1 MEGINSKK
9 NKYAGSLYGSSPLYF
24 IRNQLNEYKKVII
37 IVENN
42 SQALNL
48 QEELKSFI
56 GTESTIDVFLNYE
69 TLPYEEILEDK
80 EILSKRIQTII
91 NKDHPGIVITNMQA
105 IVRRLSSN
113 LIKEDFLKKLDHSSK
128 YSEII
133 NQLNSMKFEK
143 TNIIQNKGEF
153 TIKGP
158 IIDVYPICSSNPYR
172 LQFDDE
178 SLETIKIFNID
189 TQITINEEKSFYI
202 CDTSEVLLTD
212 SEIKYY
218 ANQAAERFDK
228 EYLGDIEYQRITN
241 NIPCQNVHNLIP
253 LVYKDHCTFFDL
265 FNDGNML
272 YVSSLD
278 IQTEIKMIYLKY
290 QKFYAQNVN
299 LKYIL
304 QPDDIL
310 INHEHLKN
318 IFINNEYIKI
328 SNFKI
333 PSNQNS
339 HNEHIRKLPTILID
353 NKKSN
358 PYSDLYKFLKNRLY
372 KINIFMTRNS
382 LKKEIQKIL
391 DDLDLSYRYRDYF
404 DGSASKHDVTI
415 INGTLVEGFIDYKNK
430 IAFLGSLDIFGK
442 RAIEVKKTHG
452 RNNINEYYNDISDLQ
467 IGAHIVH
474 DDHGIGIYQGLI
486 NMDIEG
492 IKTEL
497 LKIEYANNDLLYIP
511 VTSIDQIKKYN
522 KSSGLTITLN
532 HLGTSK
538 WQRIKKRAKQKI
550 NDLATDI
557 LEIEAKRKLSK
568 GNKYEI
574 NTDEYKS
581 FVEDFPFTETDD
593 QLRTISD
600 IHSDMENEYPM
611 DRLVCGDVGFGK
623 TEIIMRASFIA
634 TMNNKQVLLLAPT
647 TLLVEQHYKTFKK
660 RFCNTPVNI
669 GKLSRLEK
677 KKNRD
682 AIIDQVLNGK
692 IDILIGTHAVL
703 SNELSF
709 RNIGL
714 LIIDEE
720 HKFGVRAK
728 EKIKKYRGT
737 IDIITLT
744 ATPIPRTLNSALSN
758 VRDLSLIESPPDN
771 RKSIVTNILEWDDKV
786 LSDAIEREIQRGG
799 QVYFVHND
807 IKTIP
812 HMKEKIAS
820 INHKISIGIVH
831 AKLDNNKIEKEMNS
845 FINKEY
851 DIIIC
856 TSIIE
861 SGLDIANVNT
871 IIINN
876 ADKFG
881 LSQLHQ
887 IRGRVGRSSTQAYA
901 YLLISNKYKI
911 TSLSKNRLEALDSID
926 SLGGGVEIA
935 TKDLELRGAGEILG
949 EEQSG
954 QMYEIGFA
962 MFTDLLKKTI
972 NLLRN
977 GKDTEISQLIIDVN
991 KPCLIPDYYMEDIF
1005 QRLKYY
1011 QRISLCKSKD
1021 DLQSLKDEIVDIF
1034 GPLPDHLDNLLIL
1047 RNLKN
1052 SISDENVM
1060 YMKIIDSNVTIDYQA
1075 NQKNNKKPDKN
1086 TYESKI
1092 RMKMTLRNED
1102 FEKQCIEIQNNFNK
1116 LIG

>member
-1 MEGINSKK
+1 MVEINSKISK
-9 NKYAGSLYGSSPLYF
+9 FVGSLYGSSPLYF
-24 IRNQLNEYKKVII
+24 IRNQLNDYKKVII

-42 SQALNL
+42 SQAFNL
-48 QEELKSFI
+48 QEELKSFL
-56 GTESTIDVFLNYE
+56 GPENKIDTFLNYE

-80 EILSKRIQTII
+80 EILSRRIQTII
-91 NKDHPGIVITNMQA
+91 NRNQPGIVITNMQA
-105 IVRRLSSN
+105 VIRRLSPN
-113 LIKEDFLKKLDHSSK
+113 LIEDNFLKKVDHSSR

-133 NQLNSMKFEK
+133 NQLNLMKFEK

-158 IIDVYPICSSNPYR
+158 IIDVYPVCSDNPYR
-172 LQFDDE
+172 LQFDDQC
-178 SLETIKIFNID
+178 LETIKLFNVD
-189 TQITINEEKSFYI
+189 TQITINEENSFHI
-202 CDTSEVLLTD
+202 CDTSEVLLND

-218 ANQAAERFDK
+218 KKQAAERFDK
-228 EYLGDIEYQRITN
+228 EYIEDIEYQRITN
-241 NIPCQNVHNLIP
+241 NVLCQNVHNLIP
-253 LVYKDHCTFFDL
+253 LVYKDHSTFFDL
-265 FNDGNML
+265 FNDSTML

-278 IQTEIKMIYLKY
+278 IETEVKTIYLKY
-290 QKFYAQNVN
+290 QKFYTQNVN

-310 INHEHLKN
+310 ISNEYLKK
-318 IFINNEYIKI
+318 ILINNEYLKI
-328 SNFKI
+328 SNFKL
-333 PSNQNS
+333 PSNHNS
-339 HNEHIRKLPTILID
+339 YNEHIRKLPSILID

-358 PYSDLYKFLKNRLY
+358 PYSDLYKFLKSRLY
-372 KINIFMTRNS
+372 KINIFMTRSS
-382 LKKEIQKIL
+382 LKKEIEKIL
-391 DDLDLSYRYRDYF
+391 EDLDLSYRHRDYF
-404 DGSASKHDVTI
+404 DGNTGKHDVTI
-415 INGTLVEGFIDYKNK
+415 IDGTLVEGFIDYKNK

-442 RAIEVKKTHG
+442 RAVEIKKTHG
-452 RNNINEYYNDISDLQ
+452 RSNINKYYNDISDLQ

-497 LKIEYANNDLLYIP
+497 LKIEYANKDLLYIP

-532 HLGTSK
+532 HLGTNK

-557 LEIEAKRKLSK
+557 LEIEARRKLSK

-574 NTDEYKS
+574 NTDEYRS
-581 FVEDFPFTETDD
+581 FVEEFPFTETDD
-593 QLRTISD
+593 QIQTISD
-600 IHSDMENEYPM
+600 IHSDMTNEYPM

-682 AIIDQVLNGK
+682 AIIDQIFNGK
-692 IDILIGTHAVL
+692 LDILIGTHAVL
-703 SNELSF
+703 SNELTF

-714 LIIDEE
+714 LIVDEE

-771 RKSIVTNILEWDDKV
+771 RKSIITQILEWDDKV
-786 LSDAIEREIQRGG
+786 LSDAIEREVQRGG
-799 QVYFVHND
+799 QIYFVHND

-812 HMKEKIAS
+812 YIKEKIVS

-831 AKLDNNKIEKEMNS
+831 AKLDNNRIEKEMNS
-845 FINKEY
+845 FINKKY
-851 DIIIC
+851 DVIIC

-911 TSLSKNRLEALDSID
+911 SSQSKNRLEALDSID

-977 GKDTEISQLIIDVN
+977 GMDTEISQLIIDVN

-1021 DLQSLKDEIVDIF
+1021 ELLSLKDEIVDIF
-1034 GPLPDHLDNLLIL
+1034 GPIPDHLDNLLML
-1047 RNLKN
+1047 KNLKN
-1052 SISDENVM
+1052 NISDKNVT

-1075 NQKNNKKPDKN
+1075 NQKNNKKLDKN
-1086 TYESKI
+1086 THESKI
-1092 RMKMTLRNED
+1092 RMKMTLYNED

-1116 LIG
+1116 LTG

>member
-1 MEGINSKK
+1 MVGINSKI
-9 NKYAGSLYGSSPLYF
+9 NKHVGSLYGSSPLYF

-42 SQALNL
+42 SQAFNL
-48 QEELKSFI
+48 QEELKSFL
-56 GTESTIDVFLNYE
+56 GPENKIDAFLNYE

-80 EILSKRIQTII
+80 EILSRRIQTII
-91 NKDHPGIVITNMQA
+91 NKNQPGIVITNMQA
-105 IVRRLSSN
+105 VVRRLSPN
-113 LIKEDFLKKLDHSSK
+113 LIKDDFLKKVNHSSK
-128 YSEII
+128 YSEIL
-133 NQLNSMKFEK
+133 NQLDSMKFEK
-143 TNIIQNKGEF
+143 TNIIQNRGEY

-158 IIDVYPICSSNPYR
+158 IIDVYPVCSNNPYR

-178 SLETIKIFNID
+178 CLETIKLFNVD
-189 TQITINEEKSFYI
+189 TQITINEENSFHI

-218 ANQAAERFDK
+218 KKQAAERFDK
-228 EYLGDIEYQRITN
+228 EYLEDIEYQRITS
-241 NIPCQNVHNLIP
+241 NILCQNVHNLIP
-253 LVYKDHCTFFDL
+253 LVYKDHSTFFDL
-265 FNDGNML
+265 FNDSTML
-272 YVSSLD
+272 CVSSLD
-278 IQTEIKMIYLKY
+278 IETEVKTIYLKY
-290 QKFYAQNVN
+290 QKFYNQNVN

-304 QPDDIL
+304 QPNDIL
-310 INHEHLKN
+310 ISDEYLKKMLV
-318 IFINNEYIKI
+318 NNEYIKI
-328 SNFKI
+328 SNFKL
-333 PSNQNS
+333 PLNQNS
-339 HNEHIRKLPTILID
+339 HNEHIRKLPSILID

-358 PYSDLYKFLKNRLY
+358 PYSDLYKFLKSRLY
-372 KINIFMTRNS
+372 KVNIFITRSS
-382 LKKEIQKIL
+382 LRKEIEKIL
-391 DDLDLSYRYRDYF
+391 KDLNLSYRHLGYF
-404 DGSASKHDVTI
+404 NENADKHDVTI
-415 INGTLVEGFIDYKNK
+415 IDGTLIEGFIDYKNK
-430 IAFLGSLDIFGK
+430 IAFLGSTNIFGK
-442 RAIEVKKTHG
+442 RAIEIKKTHG
-452 RNNINEYYNDISDLQ
+452 RRSINEYYNDISDLQ

-497 LKIEYANNDLLYIP
+497 LKIEYANKDLLYIP

-532 HLGTSK
+532 HLGTNK

-557 LEIEAKRKLSK
+557 LEIEARRKLSK

-574 NTDEYKS
+574 NTDEYRS
-581 FVEDFPFTETDD
+581 FVEEFPFTETDD
-593 QLRTISD
+593 QIQTISD
-600 IHSDMENEYPM
+600 IHSDMANEYPM

-682 AIIDQVLNGK
+682 AIIDHVFNGK
-692 IDILIGTHAVL
+692 LDILIGTHAVL
-703 SNELSF
+703 SNELTF

-714 LIIDEE
+714 LIVDEE

-728 EKIKKYRGT
+728 EKVKKYRGT

-771 RKSIVTNILEWDDKV
+771 RKSIITQILEWDDKV
-786 LSDAIEREIQRGG
+786 LSDAIEREVQRGG
-799 QVYFVHND
+799 QIYFVHND

-812 HMKEKIAS
+812 YIKEKIVS

-831 AKLDNNKIEKEMNS
+831 AKLDNNRIEKEMNS
-845 FINKEY
+845 FINKKY
-851 DIIIC
+851 DVIIC

-901 YLLISNKYKI
+901 YLLIGNKYKI
-911 TSLSKNRLEALDSID
+911 TSQSKNRLEALDSID
-926 SLGGGVEIA
+926 SLGGGAEIA

-1011 QRISLCKSKD
+1011 QRISLCKSED
-1021 DLQSLKDEIVDIF
+1021 EILSLKDEIIDIF
-1034 GPLPDHLDNLLIL
+1034 GPIPDYLDNLLIL
-1047 RNLKN
+1047 RKLKN
-1052 SISDENVM
+1052 NISDKNVT

-1075 NQKNNKKPDKN
+1075 NQKNNKKLDKN

-1092 RMKMTLRNED
+1092 RMKMTLHNKD
-1102 FEKQCIEIQNNFNK
+1102 FKEQCIEIQNNLNN
-1116 LIG
+1116 LV